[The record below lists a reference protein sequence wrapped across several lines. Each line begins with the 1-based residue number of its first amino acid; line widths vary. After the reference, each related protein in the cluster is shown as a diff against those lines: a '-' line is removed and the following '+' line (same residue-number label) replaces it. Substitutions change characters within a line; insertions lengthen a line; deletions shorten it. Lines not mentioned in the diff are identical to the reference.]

1 MASPRSE
8 ETRLPAAALQ
18 RLQEL
23 ATARLGLEHRPGKEL
38 LLSVRTARHMRE
50 LGVSDP
56 SEYLRLLEEDKS
68 GEKMQGLLDLL
79 TTNHTAF
86 WREASHFEWLQT
98 QIAEQWRGPVGRQT
112 IWCAAS
118 SSGEEPYTLAMAARE
133 ALGPSASEKVRILA
147 TDVSTRMLETAQAG
161 LYSRDRIEPLP
172 ESWRK
177 QYFEAGRNRWE
188 GYYRVKAEIRQM
200 VHFRWLNLVDP
211 FPRIGPFPYIF
222 CRNVMIYFSQETR
235 MQIVQKLLQRLTP
248 GGYLLVGHAEGLSGL
263 EANADYVRPAV
274 YRQRTATTAAAQGG
288 TRWG

>member
-1 MASPRSE
+1 MGSPRSVE
-8 ETRLPAAALQ
+8 PRLPASALH

-23 ATARLGLEHRPGKEL
+23 ATARLGLESRPGKEL

-50 LGVSDP
+50 LGVQDP
-56 SEYLRLLEEDKS
+56 AEYLRLLEEDKT
-68 GEKMQGLLDLL
+68 GDKIQGLLDLL

-98 QIAEQWRGPVGRQT
+98 QIGEQWRSVPGRQT

-118 SSGEEPYTLAMAARE
+118 SSGEEPYTLAMVARE
-133 ALGPSASEKVRILA
+133 ALGGAAGERVRILA
-147 TDVSTRMLETAQAG
+147 TDVSKRMLETARAG
-161 LYSRDRIEPLP
+161 LYSRERIEPLP
-172 ESWRK
+172 PAWRQ

-188 GYYRVKAEIRQM
+188 GYYRVKEEIRQM

-211 FPRIGPFPYIF
+211 FPAIGPFPYIF

-263 EANADYVRPAV
+263 EANADYIRPAV
-274 YRQRTATTAAAQGG
+274 YRQRQATSAATQGG
-288 TRWG
+288 TKWA

>member
-50 LGVSDP
+50 LGVNDP
-56 SEYLRLLEEDKS
+56 GEYLRLLEEDKS
-68 GEKMQGLLDLL
+68 GEKIQGLLDLL

-147 TDVSTRMLETAQAG
+147 TDIDTDMVAHGA
-161 LYSRDRIEPLP
+161 
-172 ESWRK
+172 
-177 QYFEAGRNRWE
+177 AGRYAMERAAAIPAE
-188 GYYRVKAEIRQM
+188 LRQRFVRRVDGNTVEMDQALKELIA
-200 VHFRWLNLVDP
+200 FKPLNLLGEWP
-211 FPRIGPFPYIF
+211 MRGPFDAIF
-222 CRNVMIYFSQETR
+222 CRNVVIYFDKPTQRVLFDRYAE
-235 MQIVQKLLQRLTP
+235 MLKPDGLLFI
-248 GGYLLVGHAEGLSGL
+248 GHSESLFRVSDRFQHLG
-263 EANADYVRPAV
+263 
-274 YRQRTATTAAAQGG
+274 RTVH
-288 TRWG
+288 RRIK